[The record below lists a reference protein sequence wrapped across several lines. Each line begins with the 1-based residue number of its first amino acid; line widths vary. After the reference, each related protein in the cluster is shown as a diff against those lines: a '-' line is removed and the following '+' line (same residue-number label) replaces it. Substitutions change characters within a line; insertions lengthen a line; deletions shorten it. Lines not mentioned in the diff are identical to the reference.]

1 MRQEAHSSEVKF
13 RVRPPL
19 LDAAKRRADVEGMT
33 LSEFLRAAVRD
44 KLREAA

>member
-1 MRQEAHSSEVKF
+1 MRQAVHSELVQF
-13 RVRPPL
+13 RVNPAL
-19 LDAAKRRADVEGMT
+19 LMTTKRQAQRSGMT

>member
-1 MRQEAHSSEVKF
+1 MERAVHSELVQV
-13 RVRPPL
+13 RVNPAL
-19 LDAAKRRADVEGMT
+19 LTTAKRQAQRSGMT

>member
-1 MRQEAHSSEVKF
+1 MRQAVHSELVQF
-13 RVRPPL
+13 RANPAL
-19 LDAAKRRADVEGMT
+19 LMATKRQAQRSGMT

>member
-1 MRQEAHSSEVKF
+1 MRQEVHSELAQF
-13 RVRPPL
+13 RVNPAL
-19 LDAAKRRADVEGMT
+19 LLTAKRQARRSGMT